1 MNDELIV
8 IKAKDLE
15 SCDSDRKA
23 YLELAVLLYNRLLR
37 YDASFKD
44 SYEHDKAQ
52 EVLGLNG

>member
-15 SCDSDRKA
+15 ACDSDRKA

-37 YDASFKD
+37 YDTSFKD